1 MLMEILLLVSALC
14 VDEFVASIAYG
25 SDRIRI
31 PWKEVVLINSIC
43 SLCLGLALAFGGVLN
58 NLIPE
63 HLTKAVCVL
72 SLLLLG
78 IIKLLDYS
86 IKQYINHHCGVR
98 KDIRFTFSKLCFI
111 VSIYGNPTCA
121 DQDHSKELS
130 VREAA
135 FLALA
140 MSIDSLVAGT
150 LAALMQIGIWKTAA
164 AAFLVGILSMYGGQL
179 LGKKIAAQSRRD
191 LSWMSGALFL
201 ILAISKV

>member
-1 MLMEILLLVSALC
+1 MLEILLLVSALC

-31 PWKEVVLINSIC
+31 PWREVAMINGIC
-43 SLCLGLALAFGGVLN
+43 SLCLGVALAFGSVLN
-58 NLIPE
+58 TLIPQ
-63 HLTKAVCVL
+63 HLTRGICFF

-78 IIKLLDYS
+78 AVKLLDYS
-86 IKQYINHHCGVR
+86 IKQYINRHCDVR
-98 KDIRFTFSKLCFI
+98 KDIRFSFSKLCFI

-130 VREAA
+130 PREAL

-150 LAALMQIGIWKTAA
+150 LAALMEIGIGRTMA
-164 AAFLVGILSMYGGQL
+164 AAFGVGVLSMYGGQAF
-179 LGKKIAAQSRRD
+179 GRKIASRCRWD

-201 ILAISKV
+201 VLAFTKL